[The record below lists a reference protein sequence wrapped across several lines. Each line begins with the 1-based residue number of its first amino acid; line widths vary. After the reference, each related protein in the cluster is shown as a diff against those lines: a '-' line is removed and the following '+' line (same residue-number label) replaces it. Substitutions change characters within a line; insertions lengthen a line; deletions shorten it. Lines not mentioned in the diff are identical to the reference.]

1 MSKGSRSRTRT
12 ASAKADLPAWE
23 RLLSAQA
30 VFNERY
36 PECVLVGGTAA
47 ALHAGHRVSLDAD
60 YVMRDLRERYG
71 EVLAQ
76 VEREA
81 GWKTSRIAPPVM
93 ILGHFQGVRTGI
105 RQFIR
110 TEPLETIRVRGL
122 RVPTEEEILRI
133 KAYLIVRRNTTRD
146 YVDFVALFDLLGTE
160 KALSALNPLDRLYP
174 QASGASVLQQLA
186 VQLGEP
192 LPWDLTKTD
201 LSRYK
206 ALKPPYTDWNEVRR
220 RAFAAAQAILRNVI
234 VS

>member
-1 MSKGSRSRTRT
+1 MKKRAEGRKKTSSPGSV
-12 ASAKADLPAWE
+12 LPAWE

-47 ALHAGHRVSLDAD
+47 ALHAGHRVSMDAD
-60 YVMRDLRERYG
+60 YVMTELKKRYR

-81 GWKTSRIAPPVM
+81 GWKTSRIEPPVM
-93 ILGHFQGVRTGI
+93 ILGYFLGVRTGI
-105 RQFIR
+105 RQLIR
-110 TEPLETIRVRGL
+110 TEPLETIRLRGL

-146 YVDFVALFDLLGTE
+146 FVDFVALFDHLGTE
-160 KALSALNPLDRLYP
+160 IAVSGLKRLDHLYP
-174 QASGASVLQQLA
+174 QDSGASVLQQLA
-186 VQLGEP
+186 VQLSEP

-201 LSRYK
+201 LTTYK

-220 RAFAAAQAILRNVI
+220 RAFAAAQSMMREVL
-234 VS
+234 